1 MPTLLTP
8 GRQTVWGSQE
18 TQVWGALCSDG
29 SLRCLISAIWRA
41 VVPPAAT
48 EFKGISYLKKFS
60 VLDSDFRRIFEM
72 LNLLPALLKTQES
85 PLFPPALAP
94 AWGSGGAVIFVPPSP
109 HHSDLNSQARKTQ
122 KEKKCKKKKKVWVL
136 S

>member
-8 GRQTVWGSQE
+8 GRQAAWESQK

-29 SLRCLISAIWRA
+29 SLRCLTSEILGA
-41 VVPPAAT
+41 VVLPAAT
-48 EFKGISYLKKFS
+48 DFKGIIYLKKCP

-85 PLFPPALAP
+85 PLFPLALAP
-94 AWGSGGAVIFVPPSP
+94 AWGTARGVIFVPPSP
-109 HHSDLNSQARKTQ
+109 HHPDLNSQARKT
-122 KEKKCKKKKKVWVL
+122 EKGEKR
-136 S
+136 